1 MDFAILLRKKNL
13 HFLVLF
19 HQIFFT
25 IELWGHPDDA
35 MGFFFT
41 SGMGP
46 NMVGS
51 WGQIT
56 PVVGVKKPPVT
67 HWVFPKIRV
76 FPPKW
81 NKVNGPMTSRHL
93 QKPILYVSQWWIPTL
108 SDQQKI
114 SLKPMENRNF
124 LVSSTS

>member
-13 HFLVLF
+13 HFLVFF

-67 HWVFPKIRV
+67 HLGVSKNTGVSPK
-76 FPPKW
+76 
-81 NKVNGPMTSRHL
+81 
-93 QKPILYVSQWWIPTL
+93 
-108 SDQQKI
+108 
-114 SLKPMENRNF
+114 MEQGEWPDDI
-124 LVSSTS
+124 